1 MGLGILFGLLLLTRG
16 SLVFAIPVMIVLSP
30 HRRPFVVGMLVV
42 LMPWIARNA
51 IEMKAFIPLSTGG
64 GQVLLGANNDLMYAA
79 ARDGLPVAEWVDPST
94 YLPEWETI
102 WELGEIGQDKA
113 ATRAAIEYAG
123 KQSPD
128 LLFNVLRAR
137 VANFFGRLDPLETM
151 LPVYVFLIGVLVA
164 LVDRWKSTKHK

>member
-16 SLVFAIPVMIVLSP
+16 SLVFAIPVMIALSP
-30 HRRPFVVGMLVV
+30 RRRSFTVGVLIV
-42 LMPWIARNA
+42 LMPWIVRNA

-64 GQVLLGANNDLMYAA
+64 GQVLLGANNDLMYDA

-94 YLPEWETI
+94 YLPEWKTI

-137 VANFFGRLDPLETM
+137 MANFFGRLDPLQTT
-151 LPVYVFLIGVLVA
+151 LSIYVFLGVVLVS
-164 LVDRWKSTKHK
+164 LVERWRDIRRR